1 MNPRDKIIELG
12 NILPMKVVVKKIPVV
27 NKGLAPVKVKFGMM
41 HYLGGYD
48 EYYETLGYCNVKRE
62 TPVLAKASIM
72 ETKRSWTIDSVFD
85 TVEPKL
91 YEVLK
96 IKPVTNV
103 ILKPDKTVNVMIFFK
118 PTARVRPFAVKIA
131 LQTNSIILP
140 LFLVRGSCVGT
151 EFLLN
156 RRHIFFGTVIQDC
169 IEESK
174 VILMNIGDLGSRL
187 VGTKFA
193 FFNPPWILRF
203 FVFHLLYYHS
213 NFLTRIIVDKYR

>member
-12 NILPMKVVVKKIPVV
+12 SILPMKVVVKKIPVV
-27 NKGLAPVKVKFGMM
+27 NKGLAPVKVKFGVM

-156 RRHIFFGTVIQDC
+156 RSHIFFGTVIQDC

-203 FVFHLLYYHS
+203 FVFHLSYYQ
-213 NFLTRIIVDKYR
+213 